1 LSRHRYDPSDPEVQL
16 RRRHDEP
23 GWEGLSLFAGDASAQ
38 AWPESA
44 AAATEQREIPLDGTI
59 EQRYQAWRAT
69 PEGTAAFQWIAGRAT
84 SMVAQG
90 ATRLSIAQ
98 LVEGYR
104 FNERASV
111 NNTYRAPMV
120 RELEDR
126 YPILRGL
133 FEARVR
139 RSA

>member
-1 LSRHRYDPSDPEVQL
+1 MSRRTYDPNDPEVQL

-23 GWEGLSLFAGDASAQ
+23 GWDGLSLFAVEASAK
-38 AWPESA
+38 AWPA
-44 AAATEQREIPLDGTI
+44 APTVTTEQRHLALDGTI
-59 EQRYQAWRAT
+59 EQRYQAWRHS
-69 PEGTAAFQWIAGRAT
+69 PEGIAAFDWIAGRAT

-98 LVEGYR
+98 IVEGYR
-104 FNERASV
+104 LNERKSC
-111 NNTYRAPMV
+111 NNDFRAPMV